1 MTTEMENQE
10 NNVEKS
16 SQFKSLESFGKTISS
31 VGWGITALGALGIV
45 IGLFKLIFG
54 GRNEEIFF
62 VIGIIVVAL
71 GFLVVIAGQAISCM
85 VAIARHTET
94 TNNIL
99 TRHTEILEAL
109 QEKC

>member
-1 MTTEMENQE
+1 MSTEMETQE
-10 NNVEKS
+10 ANVEKS
-16 SQFKSLESFGKTISS
+16 SEFKSLGGFGKTISS
-31 VGWGITALGALGIV
+31 VGWGITGLGVLGILV
-45 IGLFKLIFG
+45 GLFGG
-54 GRNEEIFF
+54 GRNDEFF
-62 VIGIIVVAL
+62 VGIGIGFVAL

-109 QEKC
+109 KEKC